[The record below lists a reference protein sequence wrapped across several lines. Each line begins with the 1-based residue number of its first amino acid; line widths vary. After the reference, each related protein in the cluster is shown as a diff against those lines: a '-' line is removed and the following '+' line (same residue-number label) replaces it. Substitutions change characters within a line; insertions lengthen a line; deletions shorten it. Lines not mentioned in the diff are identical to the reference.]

1 MQHDNNK
8 SDKFETLR
16 QRAEELIKHQPVGTN
31 ADSADMLE
39 LIHELKV
46 QQIELEL
53 QNEELRQSRQEISD
67 LQLEY
72 ENLYEFASCGYITI
86 NAKGIITRANLMTVT
101 LLQTER
107 RYLLHSGF
115 SHFIVPGWEGAYH
128 ETLKESIKTGEKQ
141 RIELPLQIND
151 NPPAWVLAEIEADCD
166 DSGKLHRWRM
176 MLIDITLRKQSEAI
190 NIKNKEELDAIY
202 KNAPVLLMLID
213 KDRRIKKINKYGEK
227 YIGASS
233 HDLIGLRGGEAI
245 RCIHH
250 LDHPKG
256 CGVGPSCVQCPI
268 RNRVMDTFEK
278 GITHEMKEASL
289 PLLIN
294 GEEKEATFLISTAL
308 LSLKEEPEVMV
319 SIVDIT
325 ERKRMEKAL
334 RESEDRYRSLFN
346 NSTIAVSIT
355 SFSGKVLKVNDKM
368 SEISG
373 YSHEELQTVT
383 TDKVYVD
390 YNDRKKLLE
399 IIEQQGKADDFE
411 CRIKAKSGKLYW
423 AHMSV
428 KKIIYGGEDAL
439 LTSMLNITKLKE
451 TEKSLKESEERYR
464 TIFDNAPIGFH
475 IRDLSH
481 RMIDANPAS
490 YHMHGYSR
498 DEFLSLDIHQ
508 YIGKN
513 LLEKLT
519 QITGKIQEGKSTH
532 VYGTNVRK
540 DGTEFSVEVKVVPI
554 HLYGKRHMLT
564 IIQDI
569 SDRVKAEEELRE
581 SNEKFIRLY
590 KKSPTGIMIVGMDG
604 TILDYNHDTTIM
616 GLSREEVIGKK
627 YSMLNLSCKKN
638 LNDIFNQLS
647 NGDTISFECESELPS
662 GNVITLKVYTTAI
675 TYEGKNS
682 TMFTMQDVTK
692 RKIAEDALQW
702 SNALLRATG
711 QVARVGGWE
720 LIAETLE
727 VRWTEETYHIHEVPP
742 DCKHSLQESI
752 NFYHPEERK
761 RLSKAIQDA
770 LKNGKPFNMELR
782 FITARGNPL
791 WIRSICKPQIKDGKV
806 VKLLGAFQDITEL
819 KKTEENLLRK
829 TKQLQSH
836 TRHLQSVREEERTA
850 IAREIHDEFGQVLA
864 ALNMNLS
871 TIEREI
877 KDKNK
882 PVDRQGIL
890 TELKESKNVL
900 TTAINDV
907 KKMITELRPQ
917 VLDVFGV
924 IPAIQRHLDEF
935 GRRNRVRTDFS
946 SNIDR
951 IDFDKDSN
959 IALFRIVQEVLTNV
973 AKHAKASR
981 VNMVI
986 KKSKK
991 YLTLTISDNGAGFDL
1006 NVREQKQSFG
1016 LLGMEERVLLLNGEL
1031 KIKSEAGQGTNI
1043 WIKIPLPGKPH

>member
-8 SDKFETLR
+8 SDKFEILR

-115 SHFIVPGWEGAYH
+115 SHFIAPGWEGAYH

-151 NPPAWVLAEIEADCD
+151 NRPAWVLAEIEADCD
-166 DSGKLHRWRM
+166 DSGKLHQWRL

-190 NIKNKEELDAIY
+190 NIKNKEELDVIY

-256 CGVGPSCVQCPI
+256 CGFGPSCVQCPI

-308 LSLKEEPEVMV
+308 LSLKEEPEVML

-355 SFSGKVLKVNDKM
+355 SLSGKVLKVNDKM

-519 QITGKIQEGKSTH
+519 QITEKIQEGKSAH
-532 VYGTNVRK
+532 VYGTNYRK
-540 DGTEFSVEVKVVPI
+540 DGSEFQVEVKVVPI

-564 IIQDI
+564 II
-569 SDRVKAEEELRE
+569 
-581 SNEKFIRLY
+581 
-590 KKSPTGIMIVGMDG
+590 
-604 TILDYNHDTTIM
+604 
-616 GLSREEVIGKK
+616 
-627 YSMLNLSCKKN
+627 
-638 LNDIFNQLS
+638 
-647 NGDTISFECESELPS
+647 
-662 GNVITLKVYTTAI
+662 
-675 TYEGKNS
+675 
-682 TMFTMQDVTK
+682 
-692 RKIAEDALQW
+692 
-702 SNALLRATG
+702 
-711 QVARVGGWE
+711 
-720 LIAETLE
+720 
-727 VRWTEETYHIHEVPP
+727 
-742 DCKHSLQESI
+742 
-752 NFYHPEERK
+752 
-761 RLSKAIQDA
+761 
-770 LKNGKPFNMELR
+770 
-782 FITARGNPL
+782 
-791 WIRSICKPQIKDGKV
+791 
-806 VKLLGAFQDITEL
+806 QDITEL